1 MPMARFETG
10 PGGNPHWHLF
20 AMGLA
25 GPRMQR
31 VRGDENG
38 DGDEPPDTGS
48 VDERC
53 VVKALDALNA
63 GAVVR
68 VGLEAVAGLAHRQL
82 TWFVRRVLCGL
93 DGDIRVEAESDE
105 DGNEDAGAESVA
117 DSEEIEGS
125 DEAKRRDVRDARAA
139 LTARV
144 SCVLDMLV
152 SRGVLE
158 ECHGGGRRW
167 RFVASLDD
175 ERCVVEALDS
185 LDAEAVVRVGL
196 EAEAGLAHCELS
208 RFVRRALCCLDG
220 DICAE
225 GGSDNDGG
233 EDVEAEGLVQSE
245 EIADANEVNGR
256 AVQDARSALA
266 ARATRVLGM
275 LVSRGVLEECRGE

>member
-1 MPMARFETG
+1 MRMVMPTVVRHSAAEPFMPMARFETG

-53 VVKALDALNA
+53 VVKALGALNA

-105 DGNEDAGAESVA
+105 DGSHGVEKYRLLA
-117 DSEEIEGS
+117 DIH
-125 DEAKRRDVRDARAA
+125 
-139 LTARV
+139 
-144 SCVLDMLV
+144 VLPPQV
-152 SRGVLE
+152 G
-158 ECHGGGRRW
+158 
-167 RFVASLDD
+167 DD
-175 ERCVVEALDS
+175 DPT
-185 LDAEAVVRVGL
+185 D
-196 EAEAGLAHCELS
+196 
-208 RFVRRALCCLDG
+208 
-220 DICAE
+220 
-225 GGSDNDGG
+225 
-233 EDVEAEGLVQSE
+233 
-245 EIADANEVNGR
+245 
-256 AVQDARSALA
+256 AVQTSLA
-266 ARATRVLGM
+266 ENTEISSVKVGRDNFPGWCA
-275 LVSRGVLEECRGE
+275 SQS